1 MIALGLST
9 KMDYQQRRW
18 HVEIRATL
26 VPSLKAWGGSGDRM
40 EDAFNEAVCEMVKDL
55 GIGSL
60 LDDGPEISQRL
71 VER

>member
-1 MIALGLST
+1 
-9 KMDYQQRRW
+9 
-18 HVEIRATL
+18 
-26 VPSLKAWGGSGDRM
+26 M
-40 EDAFNEAVCEMVKDL
+40 EDAVNEAVDEMVKDL